1 MGFPPLKERSRL
13 GWRMPSWALRGVLIG
28 LLAALSG
35 SLEAGPAIG
44 ADEAV
49 AVRAIDC
56 AVLERLA
63 GTWLGRGSMRQHA
76 QSGAEPMRCRLDSD
90 WNGGRREVESRLDCR
105 GVDGE
110 LTFVGTITAVDG
122 QGRVAGTL
130 EGSQGLDQGVLN
142 GWCEADSVMLD
153 LIGRSLTT
161 GDPITA
167 KLVLSLSEGDRT
179 LINAMEVQD
188 PDSGEPFSALDLRF
202 ER

>member
-1 MGFPPLKERSRL
+1 MSFPPWKERSRL
-13 GWRMPSWALRGVLIG
+13 GRVIPSWLERGVLIG
-28 LLAALSG
+28 LFAALNSFF
-35 SLEAGPAIG
+35 SAGPVIG
-44 ADEAV
+44 ADATV
-49 AVRAIDC
+49 AVRTADC

-63 GTWLGRGSMRQHA
+63 GTWMGRGSMRRHA

-90 WNGGRREVESRLDCR
+90 WDGGQREVESRLDCR

-110 LTFVGTITAVDG
+110 LTFVATLTAVDG
-122 QGRVAGTL
+122 QERVTGTL

-142 GWCEADSVMLD
+142 GWCEADSVKLG

-161 GDPITA
+161 GDQITA
-167 KLVLSLSEGDRT
+167 ELVLSLSEDDRT

-188 PDSGEPFSALDLRF
+188 PDSGESFSALDLRF